1 MPDLTTATPRRRR
14 SRARIYSGLATL
26 VLGAVT
32 ACGSGGD
39 AQAAGPGG
47 LTHVDVG
54 ILPIVTNAPLA
65 LGVQKGFFKE
75 EGLDVTTH
83 VGQGGAALLP
93 AVISGQYD
101 FAFSNNVSLLLARS
115 KGLPVSIIAAASSA
129 GVDPEPIDEAIVVP
143 ASSPVKSLADLRGAT
158 VAVNTLNNI
167 VEVADR
173 VTLEKAGVD
182 LSTVKFIEIP
192 FPDMPAALAQGRM
205 QAAHIAEPHLTRA
218 VQAGARIIAHPYR
231 VVQPDVHISSWFA
244 SDRFIKA
251 NPDTVQR
258 FTRAL
263 ERSRAYAAEHTDEVR
278 AFIPGFL
285 NLDPALAKQI
295 ALGKWPAGM
304 PSEQSLRSL
313 YDATVRYGLLKPETL
328 PDPTTILRQG

>member
-1 MPDLTTATPRRRR
+1 MPTATPVRRRR
-14 SRARIYSGLATL
+14 PSRTRIYSGLAAL
-26 VLGAVT
+26 VLGITA
-32 ACGSGGD
+32 ACGSGGGE
-39 AQAAGPGG
+39 QAAGPGG
-47 LTHVDVG
+47 VAQVDVG

-65 LGVQKGFFKE
+65 LGVQKGFFQE
-75 EGLDVTTH
+75 EGLAVTTH
-83 VGQGGAALLP
+83 LGQGGAALLP

-115 KGLPVSIIAAASSA
+115 KGLPVSIVAAASSA

-143 ASSPVKSLADLRGAT
+143 AGSPVQSVADLRGST

-167 VEVADR
+167 VEISNR
-173 VTLEKAGVD
+173 VTLEDAGVD
-182 LSTVKFIEIP
+182 LSGVKFIEIP

-205 QAAHIAEPHLTRA
+205 QAAHIAEPHLTKA

-231 VVQPDVHISSWFA
+231 VVQPDVHISSWFG
-244 SDRFIKA
+244 SDQFIKA
-251 NPDTVQR
+251 NPDTVER
-258 FTRAL
+258 FARAL

-285 NLDPALAKQI
+285 NLDPALAGEI

-313 YDATVRYGLLKPETL
+313 YDATTRYGLLDPKTL
-328 PDPTTILRQG
+328 PDPTAVLRKS